1 MKICEDIP
9 QYLDSDVP
17 GLAER
22 PINIFLPRL
31 FRVTSVFPFD
41 NCFISLLILVSS
53 NCVFFFF
60 FFVSVF
66 PISSCFIEKAITW
79 FRKSVHHV
87 NAFCK
92 CIMSQF
98 SGY

>member
-31 FRVTSVFPFD
+31 FRVTSVFPFY
-41 NCFISLLILVSS
+41 NCLFHLLL
-53 NCVFFFF
+53 
-60 FFVSVF
+60 
-66 PISSCFIEKAITW
+66 
-79 FRKSVHHV
+79 
-87 NAFCK
+87 
-92 CIMSQF
+92 
-98 SGY
+98 